1 MGRTVSAWVTSGAD
15 YLGVVGPFAV
25 DVPWWAEVEPV
36 IAYVQGVLDV
46 EVLVLRLLRVD
57 GGEGGRD
64 GHVTYHVE
72 ALRRPAPGLL
82 TRRPIDEAALTRP
95 ERLRSPWARVA
106 GLREVFG
113 WATELLAA
121 AGRPVTGPI
130 RQRKTWNLAGL
141 FLLPT
146 DRGTVW
152 LKTTPHFAADEGA
165 VIGAFANLDPG
176 LVPTV
181 IAAGPGR
188 VLLEH
193 LPGEDCWDASV
204 QAITSAVTRMVAAQ
218 SALAGPAGHGL
229 AGPAGHGLAGPAG
242 LGFAGPAG
250 LGLRDLRGSVIAGQ
264 VRDLLAGPVG
274 RELTAEE
281 LAGAHRLVERWPM
294 LDECGLPDTIVHGD
308 FHSGNW
314 RSDGGPPVV
323 VDFADAHLGNP
334 VLDGVRVCDF
344 LPETKRPA
352 AARAWIDAWTSQ
364 VPGCDPARALSVAEP
379 LAHLSYAVRYQEFLD
394 GIEPSERIYHLGD
407 PATVIRAALRV
418 RPAWPRAGSLPRP
431 AR

>member
-1 MGRTVSAWVTSGAD
+1 MSRTVSAWVTSGAD
-15 YLGVVGPFAV
+15 YLGVLGPFAV

-36 IAYVQGVLDV
+36 VTYVRQVLEVD
-46 EVLVLRLLRVD
+46 VLVLRLLRVD
-57 GGEGGRD
+57 GGEGARD

-72 ALRRPAPGLL
+72 ALRRPAAGLL

-95 ERLRSPWARVA
+95 ERLRAPWARVA

-113 WATELLAA
+113 WAAELLAA

-146 DRGTVW
+146 DQGPVW

-193 LPGEDCWDASV
+193 LPGEDCWDASA
-204 QAITSAVTRMVAAQ
+204 QAITSAVTRMVTAQAA
-218 SALAGPAGHGL
+218 L
-229 AGPAGHGLAGPAG
+229 
-242 LGFAGPAG
+242 AGPAG
-250 LGLRDLRGSVIAGQ
+250 LGLRDLRGPVIAGR
-264 VRDLLAGPVG
+264 VRELLAGPVG

-281 LAGAHRLVERWPM
+281 LARARRLVERWPM

-334 VLDGVRVCDF
+334 VLDGLRVCDF
-344 LPETKRPA
+344 LPEAKRPA

-379 LAHLSYAVRYQEFLD
+379 LAHLAYAVRYQEFLD

-407 PATVIRAALRV
+407 PAAVIRAALRV
-418 RPAWPRAGSLPRP
+418 RPAWPQAGSLPRP

>member
-1 MGRTVSAWVTSGAD
+1 MSRTVSAWVTSGAD
-15 YLGVVGPFAV
+15 YLGVIGPFAV

-36 IAYVQGVLDV
+36 VTYLQQALEA
-46 EVLVLRLLRVD
+46 EVLVLRLLHVY
-57 GGEGGRD
+57 GGEGARD

-72 ALRRPAPGLL
+72 ALQRPVAGLL
-82 TRRPIDEAALTRP
+82 TRHRIDEAALTRP
-95 ERLRSPWARVA
+95 ERLRSPWARVE

-113 WATELLAA
+113 WAADLLAA

-146 DRGTVW
+146 DQGPVW

-181 IAAGPGR
+181 KAAGPGR

-193 LPGEDCWDASV
+193 LPGQDCWDASP

-218 SALAGPAGHGL
+218 AALAGQL
-229 AGPAGHGLAGPAG
+229 
-242 LGFAGPAG
+242 G
-250 LGLRDLRGSVIAGQ
+250 LGLRDLRGPVIADQ
-264 VRDLLAGPVG
+264 VRDLLAGQVG

-281 LAGAHRLVERWPM
+281 LAGAHRLVDRWPM
-294 LDECGLPDTIVHGD
+294 LDDCGLPDTIVHGD

-314 RSDGGPPVV
+314 RGDGGPPVV

-334 VLDGVRVCDF
+334 VLDGLRVCDF
-344 LPETKRPA
+344 LPEAKRPT

-379 LAHLSYAVRYQEFLD
+379 LAHLAYAVRYQEFLD

-407 PATVIRAALRV
+407 PAASIRAALRV
-418 RPAWPRAGSLPRP
+418 RQLWPQAGSLPRP